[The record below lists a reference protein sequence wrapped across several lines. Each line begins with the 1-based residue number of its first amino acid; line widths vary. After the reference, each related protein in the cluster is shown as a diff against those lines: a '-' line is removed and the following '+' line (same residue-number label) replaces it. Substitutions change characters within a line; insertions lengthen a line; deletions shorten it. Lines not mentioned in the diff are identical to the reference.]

1 MQAEKNASV
10 YQAGGCSAKV
20 SISNIIY
27 TILFVLMLILMLI
40 FVSLNFEPA
49 SVKELAV
56 TVSMTVKNEY
66 LIKWLQQH
74 IFKCGFKYFLKK
86 N

>member
-20 SISNIIY
+20 SICNIIY

-40 FVSLNFEPA
+40 FVSLSFETA
-49 SVKELAV
+49 SVKELVV